1 MQSKHRSKK
10 FISVLLFGLLVFF
23 AIPLEQGYA
32 APTLRVNAK
41 GASVMSLQN
50 KLMDLGYEVD
60 EATGIFEA
68 KTHYA
73 VKQFQRDH
81 QLTANGVVDKK
92 TWKALD
98 LALKNRKQ
106 RIAPR
111 VSTPSKEAAKSL
123 PHWTEGSRKN
133 APAILKTAKQYIGV
147 PYQFGGATPKGFDC
161 SGYLQYVFAKHS
173 IHLPRSADEQYK
185 TGTNVKKSA
194 LLAGDLVFFTTYES
208 GASHCG
214 IYIGNGEFIHSS
226 SSKGIRI
233 DKMDDPYW
241 KPRYIGAKCILK

>member
-1 MQSKHRSKK
+1 MQSNHSSIK
-10 FISVLLFGLLVFF
+10 FISAFLFGLFVFF
-23 AIPLEQGYA
+23 IVPLEHGYA

-41 GASVMSLQN
+41 GSSVMSLQK
-50 KLMDLGYEVD
+50 KLLDLGYEVD
-60 EATGIFEA
+60 EVNGIFEA

-98 LALKNRKQ
+98 LAFKDRKH
-106 RIAPR
+106 R
-111 VSTPSKEAAKSL
+111 VVPPTSL
-123 PHWTEGSRKN
+123 PAKTTEKNLPRQTEGSRKN

-161 SGYLQYVFAKHS
+161 SGYLQYVFAKHN
-173 IHLPRSADEQYK
+173 IQLPRSADEQYK
-185 TGTNVKKSA
+185 TGTNVKKNA
-194 LLAGDLVFFTTYES
+194 LLVGDLVFFTTYEP

-214 IYIGNGEFIHSS
+214 IYIGNGEFIHAS

-233 DKMDDPYW
+233 DKMNDPYW
-241 KPRYIGAKCILK
+241 KPRYIGARCILK